1 MPLKPSEDPT
11 LPDAPLS
18 GFRLLVVEDDA
29 DTQEALRSVFE
40 LKGAAVTTASSA
52 LEGFQSFLRL
62 RPDVIVCDLGLP
74 GADGYALI
82 RQIRELPPV
91 MGGSTAAVAVTAYSA
106 EMTPKVLHA
115 GFQAHLQ
122 KPVDPD
128 ALVKT
133 VAALAFKARQ

>member
-1 MPLKPSEDPT
+1 MPE
-11 LPDAPLS
+11 APLA

-29 DTQEALRSVFE
+29 DTQEALREVFE
-40 LKGAAVTTASSA
+40 RKGAAVTTAGSA
-52 LEGFQSFLRL
+52 LEGFQSFLRD
-62 RPDVIVCDLGLP
+62 RPDVVVCDLGLP

-91 MGGSTAAVAVTAYSA
+91 MGGRTAAVAVTAYAA

-115 GFQAHLQ
+115 GFQAHLH

-128 ALVKT
+128 DLVKT